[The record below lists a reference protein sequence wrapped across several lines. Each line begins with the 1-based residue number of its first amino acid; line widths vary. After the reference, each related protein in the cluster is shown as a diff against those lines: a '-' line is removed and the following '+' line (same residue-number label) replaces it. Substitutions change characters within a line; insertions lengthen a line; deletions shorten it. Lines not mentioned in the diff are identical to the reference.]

1 MIAKDIEKGDYL
13 EQKIGLKDEQILN
26 LQAQVSVRDS
36 VILAE
41 QEIRQN
47 EHLVHRKALRSR
59 TLQSFVVGG
68 TSSAV
73 LLLLLFL

>member
-36 VILAE
+36 VISAE
-41 QEIRQN
+41 QQIRQS
-47 EHLVHRKALRSR
+47 EHLAHRKVLRARS
-59 TLQSFVVGG
+59 LQSFAVGG

>member
-1 MIAKDIEKGDYL
+1 MDSLTCFTPTQLRMIAKDIEKGDYL

-41 QEIRQN
+41 Q
-47 EHLVHRKALRSR
+47 
-59 TLQSFVVGG
+59 
-68 TSSAV
+68 
-73 LLLLLFL
+73 